1 MCGTGTSGRF
11 VGRSGIR
18 SYNRLSFK
26 APVRPVRAMRRVHV
40 GGCMFKNT
48 GGSRNTRGTDTRI
61 SEDKQPLKQPQ
72 NRDHTMRLT
81 VRCSNHCYALRVTAA
96 VSTGDYVWAPG
107 VGSDRARALV
117 SRSWVGSWVHTVRR
131 SMCEPAR
138 RRRRVARQWQELRPA
153 GE

>member
-1 MCGTGTSGRF
+1 MSEGVCSKTPGGAGT
-11 VGRSGIR
+11 
-18 SYNRLSFK
+18 
-26 APVRPVRAMRRVHV
+26 H
-40 GGCMFKNT
+40 GGQT
-48 GGSRNTRGTDTRI
+48 HGSV
-61 SEDKQPLKQPQ
+61 SDKQPLKQPQ